1 MSIQQT
7 SSECACR
14 RLILPEYH
22 DGTKVYNINTIW
34 MVIVM
39 SGITHS
45 VVTKRSNQW
54 FKAIESKAK
63 PTERRS

>member
-22 DGTKVYNINTIW
+22 DGTKVYNIDTIW

-45 VVTKRSNQW
+45 KRSNQW